1 MQALGVSD
9 QLKQAGAKSGDTIMV
24 GNVDFKYYEES
35 AMAVRARLAGYGDQD
50 AMGGDEG
57 DDSWGALGT
66 CARYSELT
74 QADGLW
80 RFSESR
86 VTLGTCAHFRKGGEA
101 TGDLKMGSGDE
112 VQARGV
118 IPHRRGARWL
128 AGCYWGG
135 MGTARA
141 ACVAWARAV
150 VASVSVS
157 DVLRTLS
164 THTLR
169 NASYTCCG
177 LLRGWGSSLG
187 LLATPAPDRRRRRIG
202 HVLRRGSHSGAHAR
216 APASASGKHVR
227 EFSRQNI
234 TAAMWRT

>member
-1 MQALGVSD
+1 M
-9 QLKQAGAKSGDTIMV
+9 
-24 GNVDFKYYEES
+24 
-35 AMAVRARLAGYGDQD
+35 
-50 AMGGDEG
+50 
-57 DDSWGALGT
+57 
-66 CARYSELT
+66 
-74 QADGLW
+74 
-80 RFSESR
+80 
-86 VTLGTCAHFRKGGEA
+86 GTCAHFRKGGEA

-169 NASYTCCG
+169 NASYTCCVLHLHFCAADCDRAMLFWFLVFYAVSDEYKG
-177 LLRGWGSSLG
+177 GQLLHFAFLIFNLI
-187 LLATPAPDRRRRRIG
+187 LLNENETGR
-202 HVLRRGSHSGAHAR
+202 VC
-216 APASASGKHVR
+216 
-227 EFSRQNI
+227 
-234 TAAMWRT
+234 